1 MARHDMKGLKNHT
14 VTETEQGDEQEKSS
28 LVKRFESLRDKL
40 KLGPHYKMERFTVTL
55 GATLS
60 VLLLLSGLSFVTH
73 RADVAESVSAQA
85 VYTEDFNFSLSGE
98 KMYVEGI
105 YGNED
110 KTDVMILLRMQS
122 PEVMSAD
129 ADNYE
134 LFITGEE
141 DALSYE
147 PDVSLSLF
155 GSTGYGII
163 RFQHEEPIPKEITD
177 ITIRSNADLSA
188 QEGTGSSGE
197 KDSTDG
203 SFGKYDQGKLY
214 VNPGADDV
222 KTLDWLKAGEDDPT
236 KLYTALV
243 AESVDAEIRK
253 EITTHTEELG
263 KLLNREQEYTNRLAS
278 AGYQPPA
285 QPWFVSGD
293 YVDDDGVFVSAK
305 DVAGAFNFD
314 YSTKT
319 IRDGYIN
326 QVMSD
331 LSSFDAYMKEHAEEE
346 AEESA
351 DDSRKEQVDR
361 IDTLKT
367 EDGSV
372 LDLNGVST
380 GSSPSA
386 QVAAKDSVESLQATW
401 RTYLKTKQ
409 DLQRDLMRDLL
420 ILDADVQSQTSSYSV
435 QSDKDAVTFY

>member
-1 MARHDMKGLKNHT
+1 MARHDMKGLKNHKA
-14 VTETEQGDEQEKSS
+14 TETEGDEQEKSS
-28 LVKRFESLRDKL
+28 FTKRFESLRDKL
-40 KLGPHYKMERFTVTL
+40 KLGPHYKMERFTAML
-55 GATLS
+55 SATVS
-60 VLLLLSGLSFVTH
+60 VLLLFSVISFVTH
-73 RADVAESVSAQA
+73 RADVAEHVSAQA

-105 YGNED
+105 YGNKD

-129 ADNYE
+129 AGNYE
-134 LFITGEE
+134 LFITGEK
-141 DALSYE
+141 DTLSYE
-147 PDVSLSLF
+147 PDVEFSLF

-163 RFQHEEPIPKEITD
+163 RFQHDETIPKEIAD
-177 ITIRSNADLSA
+177 ITIRANAELSA
-188 QEGTGSSGE
+188 QEGSGSSGE

-203 SFGKYDQGKLY
+203 SFGKHDQGKLY

-243 AESVDAEIRK
+243 AEPADEEIRK
-253 EITTHTEELG
+253 EIDTQTEELD
-263 KLLNREQEYTNRLAS
+263 KLLNREQEYTNRLTS
-278 AGYQPPA
+278 AGYQPPEM
-285 QPWFVSGD
+285 PWFVSGD
-293 YVDDDGVFVSAK
+293 YVDDDGVFVAAQ
-305 DVAGAFNFD
+305 DVSGAFDFD

-326 QVMSD
+326 QVMGD
-331 LSSFDAYMKEHAEEE
+331 LSSFDAYMKEHAENE
-346 AEESA
+346 AKASA
-351 DDSRKEQVDR
+351 DATRKEQVES

-367 EDGSV
+367 EDGAV
-372 LDLNGVST
+372 LDLRTVST

-386 QVAAKDSVESLQATW
+386 QVAAKDSAESLQATW

-409 DLQRDLMRDLL
+409 DLQRGLMRDLL